1 MGTITTGLCN
11 SFKHELLKGL
21 HDFDSDTFKIALI
34 KASPTDSYSAATTNY
49 SVGSYDNDG
58 GTSFSVNTTLTGNNN
73 DEHAN
78 GNGYTTNGNTLGSV
92 SVTLTSTT
100 AHIDFADPQ
109 WTSATIDSDGCLI
122 YNASS
127 KGSVAGR
134 AVCVISFGS
143 TQSAD
148 NGTFTITMPS
158 DGASTSI
165 IRVA

>member
-1 MGTITTGLCN
+1 MGTITTALCN

-21 HDFDSDTFKIALI
+21 HDFDTDTFKIALF
-34 KASPTDSYSAATTNY
+34 KASPTDSYGAGTTNY
-49 SVGSYDNDG
+49 SVGNYDNDG
-58 GTSFSVNTTLTGNNN
+58 GTSYSVNTTMVGNNN

-78 GNGYTTNGNTLGSV
+78 GNGYTTQGATLASAA
-92 SVTLTSTT
+92 VTLTSTT

-122 YNASS
+122 YNAST

-148 NGTFTITMPS
+148 NGVFTITMPA